1 MPNSNS
7 AIERDLQALRAEVQ
21 LLRDKQEISELIA
34 LHPLTVDGGQWP
46 SDQLSVYTEDG
57 VFSFCP
63 AESSPPSAEPVRS
76 TAADVVDTRVRDL
89 IKQASVED
97 GIMGA
102 RMRGLTHFAGPA
114 HILVSGDEALA
125 FSYLLVLERDTAA
138 EPLHV
143 PPHGI
148 TRGWRTLGAS
158 VNLWECV
165 RGPQG
170 WRFAR
175 RSIRRVGSEETAK
188 LFRRFLDA
196 RAASLRGGAA
206 SN

>member
-1 MPNSNS
+1 MTNFNST
-7 AIERDLQALRAEVQ
+7 IEKDFERLRAEVQ
-21 LLRDKQEISELIA
+21 LLRDKQEIAELIS

-46 SDQLSVYTEDG
+46 SDQDSLYTEDG
-57 VFSFCP
+57 LFSFCP
-63 AESSPPSAEPVRS
+63 AESAPPSAEPVRS
-76 TAADVVDTRVRDL
+76 TAADIIEARVRDL
-89 IKQASVED
+89 IKQAAVGD
-97 GIMGA
+97 TMAGA

-114 HILVSGDEALA
+114 QVLVSGDEALA
-125 FSYLLVLERDTAA
+125 FSYLLVMERDTTA

-158 VNLWECV
+158 INLWECV

-175 RSIRRVGSEETAK
+175 RSLRRVGSEESAK
-188 LFRRFLDA
+188 LFRRFLEA
-196 RAASLRGGAA
+196 RAVSLKGGSA